1 MILKIFPVLLV
12 ILLLSGC
19 WDKVELNDVSI
30 ITGIAIEKG
39 ESAQYKMSV
48 SSINSTELTKT
59 SATGNTPSTVF
70 SLEGDSV
77 SELSNKMNI
86 GITRKQIYSHTRIVV
101 IDEEIA
107 ELGMLEFLDFLER
120 SGEFRNDFN
129 ILISKGVK
137 ASDILK
143 ITFSVQKDP
152 SMKIHS
158 QAQTL
163 LNEWGGDPSVRLT
176 DFISSLVTEGRHPVA
191 SVVSI
196 QGDPKKGAS
205 VDNNKMLDPDAIVTI
220 NGLGI
225 FKHDKLMG
233 VLSMEDTRSY
243 LWTEDLKQTNL
254 SVPCGEEVE
263 DIKKFN
269 DIRVISTSSK
279 KETKYNNGR
288 AELIVKVIGEAD
300 LVGTHCIDP
309 ITKSETFE
317 KYEKQAEEFIEHEI
331 TKTIKKVQEEY
342 EIDIFGFGESLNR
355 SNHKT
360 FKKIKK
366 DWDQYFT
373 EAEVKVDANIFLRR
387 SGIRNNSFIK
397 DLEEL
402 KKSSENMD
410 E

>member
-1 MILKIFPVLLV
+1 MKKV
-12 ILLLSGC
+12 ILLPLVLVLLTGC

-39 ESAQYKMSV
+39 EDAPYKMSV
-48 SSINSTELTKT
+48 SSINSIELSKT

-86 GITRKQIYSHTRIVV
+86 GLTRKQIYSHTRIVV

-107 ELGMLEFLDFLER
+107 KEGLLDFLDFLER

-143 ITFSVQKDP
+143 ITYSVQKDP
-152 SMKIHS
+152 SMKIHK
-158 QAQTL
+158 QAQAL
-163 LNEWGGDPSVRLT
+163 LTEWGGDPGVRLT
-176 DFISSLVTEGRHPVA
+176 DFISSLVVEGKHPVA
-191 SVVSI
+191 TVVSI

-205 VDNNKMLDPDAIVTI
+205 VDNNKMLDPEAIVTME
-220 NGLGI
+220 GLGI
-225 FKHDKLMG
+225 FKFDKLVG

-254 SVPCGEEVE
+254 SVPCGEEEEE
-263 DIKKFN
+263 DRTKVN
-269 DIRVISTSSK
+269 DIRIISTSSK
-279 KETKYNNGR
+279 RETTYKNGK

-300 LVGTHCIDP
+300 LVGTQCSFPLSKAD
-309 ITKSETFE
+309 TFE
-317 KYEKQAEEFIEHEI
+317 KYEKQTEKFIEDEI
-331 TKTIKKVQEEY
+331 KRTIKKVQEDY
-342 EIDIFGFGESLNR
+342 QIDIFGFGVSLNR

-387 SGIRNNSFIK
+387 SGIRNDSYIK
-397 DLEEL
+397 ELQDL
-402 KKSSENMD
+402 KKSSGE
-410 E
+410 